1 MSALVLMGLLLVGAK
16 PAKPPASLPM
26 PPPPA
31 VKPKPPD
38 PAPAPAPA
46 PAAAKPAEV
55 EEKAPPQRALID
67 RIQLSAGV
75 GPGFSLQSAAGLPSG
90 VSGSNPIWFRGVAR
104 GTFDLLHL
112 GPGELQALLPVALQ
126 GAGFRITAFG
136 FAFEGSLFSVEVM
149 PSIRYQAELLKDVF
163 AFGELGVGFGTYQ
176 ITIAQQFVG
185 YQYGGASGGGVRLAA
200 GIEYRLMDQL
210 RLLIQPVELTA
221 LTLTTTVTQGGTTL
235 TQSSSVSQFS
245 MIGGLVVPL

>member
-16 PAKPPASLPM
+16 PAKPPVSLPM

-46 PAAAKPAEV
+46 EV
-55 EEKAPPQRALID
+55 EQKAPPRERTLLD
-67 RIQLSAGV
+67 RIQLGAGV
-75 GPGFSLQSAAGLPSG
+75 GPGFSLQGNAAVPTG

-104 GTFDLLHL
+104 GSLDLLHL
-112 GPGELQALLPVALQ
+112 GPGDLQALLPIALQ

-136 FAFEGSLFSVEVM
+136 FVFEGSLFAVEVM
-149 PSIRYQAELLKDVF
+149 PSIRYQAEVLKDVF
-163 AFGELGVGFGTYQ
+163 AFAELGVGFSGYQ

-185 YQYGGASGGGVRLAA
+185 YQYGGASGFGVRLGA
-200 GIEYRLMDQL
+200 GIEYRLLDQL
-210 RLLIQPVELTA
+210 RILIQPVELTSV
-221 LTLTTTVTQGGTTL
+221 TLTTTTTQNGITVTQSAGE
-235 TQSSSVSQFS
+235 SQYS
-245 MIGGLVVPL
+245 MILGLVVPL